1 MFALRDLRSSA
12 KRHPRRATSSDV
24 DLVSSAA
31 LNNADRSAAVW
42 ARTAPSPIGASACLS
57 LRETYAQPDK
67 HPTRGSGPLD
77 LIDGA
82 HPDVIDGPGIVPSGA
97 TGADIRSASTSCSVG
112 STETATATADPTS
125 AGGSPRCRRWSLVA
139 RGGVEPPTYRFSG
152 GRSYQLSYLANS
164 G

>member
-24 DLVSSAA
+24 DLVPSAA

-77 LIDGA
+77 LIGGA
-82 HPDVIDGPGIVPSGA
+82 HPDVIDGA
-97 TGADIRSASTSCSVG
+97 WHRALRS
-112 STETATATADPTS
+112 D
-125 AGGSPRCRRWSLVA
+125 GGGHPQRLD
-139 RGGVEPPTYRFSG
+139 ELL
-152 GRSYQLSYLANS
+152 GRLN
-164 G
+164 